1 MLNIPIKDHFRETRL
16 FNARIS
22 VIGVI
27 VVVLIFALLL
37 RLAYLQIFAHR
48 HYETLSQANR
58 IKPLPIPPPRGLIL
72 DRNGVILAQNYPV
85 YTLEIIPEQVDDM
98 NSLLEELGHVVNLN
112 EADLKN
118 FRKQLRDRPRFES
131 LVLRSHLTEEEAAR
145 LAVKRPY
152 FNGVELEARLQRHY
166 PLTGLGAHFLGYVAR
181 ISEQEQDRIDKSD
194 KSMYRGIQDI
204 GKLGL
209 EASYETT
216 LLGQVGVEKVE
227 TNAHGRSLRILER
240 IAPVA
245 GKNLSLNIDARLQA
259 IAEEALGK
267 RRGAVIAIEPST
279 GAVLAFVST
288 PTYDLNSFVG
298 GIDTDSYQRLLNDP
312 DKPLINR
319 ALNGQYSPGSTIK
332 AFLGLAA
339 LELNGFDANK
349 PILCPGWYT
358 LPDSSH
364 VFRDWKQGG
373 HGLVSLHDA
382 VVQSCDVYFY
392 KLAVALDIDGIN
404 RFLAPFGF
412 GKKTG
417 VDLLNESDGILP
429 SREWKEAR
437 GSKWYPGETVVTG
450 IGQGPL
456 LVTPLQLASA
466 MSAMANQGVRM
477 QPELVHAIVDAK
489 TGAARDV
496 APVVDSQIPLKNR
509 HDLDVEI
516 QNLTDV
522 VHSNKGTAYGIGYN
536 APYKIAGK
544 TGTAQVKSVAQGQR
558 YSESAT
564 PERLR
569 DHALFIS
576 FAPVGDPK
584 VAVAVIVENGGHGG
598 SAAAPI
604 ARKVMDYVILGKSS
618 VPPGGVKSESTV
630 DE

>member
-22 VIGVI
+22 IIGVI
-27 VVVLIFALLL
+27 VVILISTLLL
-37 RLAYLQIFAHR
+37 RLTYLQIFAHR

-58 IKPLPIPPPRGLIL
+58 VKPIPIPPPRGLIL
-72 DRNGVILAQNYPV
+72 DRNGVVLAQNYPV
-85 YTLEIIPEQVDDM
+85 YTLEVIPEQVDDM

-194 KSMYRGIQDI
+194 KSMYRGVQDI
-204 GKLGL
+204 GKLGI
-209 EASYETT
+209 EASYEAT

-245 GKNLSLNIDARLQA
+245 GKNLTLNIDARLQA

-267 RRGAVIAIEPST
+267 RRGAVIAMEPST

-288 PTYDLNSFVG
+288 PTYDPNAFVG
-298 GIDTDSYQRLLNDP
+298 GIDTDSYQRLLDDP

-339 LELNGFDANK
+339 LERNGFDANK

-373 HGLVSLHDA
+373 HGMVALHDA

-392 KLAVALDIDGIN
+392 KLAVAMDIDGIN
-404 RFLAPFGF
+404 QFLAPFGF

-417 VDLLNESDGILP
+417 VDLPSESDGILP

-477 QPELVHAIVDAK
+477 KPELVHAIVDAK

-496 APVVDSQIPLKNR
+496 APVVDSEIPLKNK

-522 VHSNKGTAYGIGYN
+522 VHSSKGTAYGIGYN

-558 YSESAT
+558 YSESTT

-604 ARKVMDYVILGKSS
+604 ARKIMDYVILGKSS
-618 VPPGGVKSESTV
+618 TPPGGVKSESTV